1 MSTAAARS
9 VIPFSHVEQLRQ
21 ARAVIEQ
28 ESAALAHLANSLGEE
43 FCEAIDLLGGCEG
56 KIVVTGMGKAGLI
69 GQKITATL
77 ASTGS
82 SAVFLHPAE
91 AVHGDLGCLQS
102 RDTVLA
108 LSNSG
113 ETEEVCRLLPSIQRL
128 AIPLVAITASETS
141 SLGGCADVVLRLG
154 RLCEADANGL
164 APSTTTTAMLALGD
178 ALALVLSRSKGF
190 TREHFALL
198 HPAGSLGRKLMLVR
212 DAMRKGDELRI
223 ASSELTVRELLV
235 QLQNPGRRTG
245 AMMLTDEDACLCG
258 LFTDSD
264 LARLLEQHRD
274 GQLDR
279 PAAEVMTRNP
289 LTIGPD
295 STLQEAVDALSSR
308 KLSELPVIDGQRRP
322 IGLVDITDLIGLF
335 PRESER

>member
-1 MSTAAARS
+1 MSTAAART
-9 VIPFSHVEQLRQ
+9 VIPFSRVEQLRQ
-21 ARAVIEQ
+21 GRAVIEQ
-28 ESAALAHLANSLGEE
+28 ESAALKGVAAALGTE
-43 FCEAIDLLGGCEG
+43 FCDAIDLLGNCDG

-82 SAVFLHPAE
+82 SSVFLHPAE
-91 AVHGDLGCLQS
+91 AVHGDLGSLQQ
-102 RDTVLA
+102 RDSVVA

-113 ETEEVCRLLPSIQRL
+113 ETEEVCRLLPSIRRL
-128 AIPLVAITASETS
+128 AVPLVAITAVETS
-141 SLGGCADVVLRLG
+141 SLGSSADVVLSLG
-154 RLCEADANGL
+154 RLAEADSNGL
-164 APSTTTTAMLALGD
+164 APSTSTTAMLALGD

-190 TREHFALL
+190 TPQHFALL

-212 DAMRKGDELRI
+212 DAMRKGNDLRI
-223 ASSELTVRELLV
+223 ARQDLTVRDLLV
-235 QLQNPGRRTG
+235 QLGTPERRTG
-245 AMMLTDEDACLCG
+245 AVMLTDEENCLCG

-279 PAAEVMTRNP
+279 PVAEVMTGHP

-295 STLQEAVDALSSR
+295 CNLQQAVDSLSSR
-308 KLSELPVIDGQRRP
+308 KLSELPVVDTGGRP
-322 IGLVDITDLIGLF
+322 IGLIDITDLIGLF
-335 PRESER
+335 PRESES